1 MPGACEFAFASRGD
15 PVAGRLWLPDGAGP
29 HALALVTG
37 GIGDTTPT
45 APLCETLAANGVAAA
60 CFDLPLQGA
69 RASRKLSD
77 RLVRAARSEAPTRTE
92 ARLVD
97 AFRKQ
102 VAADL
107 SAARAVLV
115 ARSDVDGGRLACL
128 ALEPGA
134 EAAAA
139 WAGEIGVTVVRC
151 TASEAGGAIAEL
163 GAALAR

>member
-1 MPGACEFAFASRGD
+1 VPEAHDFAFTSRGD
-15 PVAGRLWLPDGAGP
+15 PVSGRLWLPESAGP
-29 HALALVTG
+29 HPLALVTAG
-37 GIGDTTPT
+37 LGDGAGA
-45 APLCETLAANGVAAA
+45 APRCEALAANGVAAA

-77 RLVRAARSEAPTRTE
+77 RLLRAVRSEAPTRAE
-92 ARLVD
+92 AQLVE

-107 SAARAVLV
+107 SAARAVLL
-115 ARSDVDGGRLACL
+115 ARSDLDGGRLACL

-139 WAGEIGVTVVRC
+139 WGGQIGVTVVRC
-151 TASEAGGAIAEL
+151 APSDAGGAIAEL
-163 GAALAR
+163 AATLRR